1 MQAMT
6 TAPTLPADFNDFVG
20 NSSTVESLRTAIAG
34 GRLPHSLILAG
45 PSGAGKYTLA
55 LMLAMSIE
63 CERQP
68 RELRSYEPALGSDG
82 QTLALFC
89 GHCANCTRI
98 ASAADLEAQVAAA
111 VLAREELR
119 ETDKKDTR
127 VLIQPHPDVLI
138 LPPDPPQLLIKL
150 GQVRTLIQQA
160 HYLPAEAPRRVF
172 ILTAANMMKEA
183 ANSLLKILEEP
194 PDTVNILI
202 LAENPGELLPTIRSR
217 CATVRLGALPVEE
230 IETLLAYRRPEVPP
244 NQRALIARLSQGA
257 AGRAL
262 AFDLDAYTAAR
273 ADALIFLHNAAAGS
287 QAGDRS
293 GAQSSDS
300 SGAPSQAV
308 SSPEVGS
315 SAGSRSRVASGAPHL
330 DSEMWVHEPDHTA
343 LFKMTETYRAGA
355 EGQQKTTTLLRAL
368 SLLLEDL
375 LLLNAGTPELLRNID
390 LRPELERLAAALPFA
405 WIERASHAADQV
417 QSGLRRNL
425 LRSLSLDAF
434 AAQLTTPA

>member
-1 MQAMT
+1 
-6 TAPTLPADFNDFVG
+6 
-20 NSSTVESLRTAIAG
+20 
-34 GRLPHSLILAG
+34 
-45 PSGAGKYTLA
+45 
-55 LMLAMSIE
+55 MLAMAVE

-68 RELRSYEPALGSDG
+68 RDLWSNG
-82 QTLALFC
+82 QSLAGFC
-89 GHCANCTRI
+89 GRCHNCIRI
-98 ASAADLEAQVAAA
+98 ASAANLEEQVAAA
-111 VLAREELR
+111 VAVREDLR

-150 GQVRTLIQQA
+150 GQVRTLIQRA
-160 HYLPAEAPRRVF
+160 HYLPAEAPRRIF
-172 ILTAANMMKEA
+172 ILTSTNLMKEA

-194 PDTVNILI
+194 PDTVHIFI

-217 CATVRLGALPVEE
+217 CASVRLGALPLDE
-230 IETLLAYRRPEVPP
+230 IENLLITRRPDIPP
-244 NQRALIARLSQGA
+244 QQRALIARLSQGA

-262 AFDLDAYTAAR
+262 SFDLDAYIAAR
-273 ADALIFLHNAAAGS
+273 ADALIFLRYAAGALRYT
-287 QAGDRS
+287 AGAVGPPTKPVGPS
-293 GAQSSDS
+293 TTP
-300 SGAPSQAV
+300 GAPSTALGGPSTKSGGPSFAA
-308 SSPEVGS
+308 SSQRVGS
-315 SAGSRSRVASGAPHL
+315 TTNLRASA
-330 DSEMWVHEPDHTA
+330 DTEPDHTT

-355 EGQQKTTTLLRAL
+355 DGQAKTSALLRAFL
-368 SLLLEDL
+368 LLLEDL